1 MGLAIRRDH
10 SANLFMTLAGKDRTA
25 PGLMTGSHLDSVAN
39 GGNFD
44 GAAGVIA
51 GLVAIKSLQRLGDH

>member
-1 MGLAIRRDH
+1 
-10 SANLFMTLAGKDRTA
+10 MTLRGEDRGA
-25 PGLMTGSHLDSVAN
+25 PCIMTGSHLDSVGN

-51 GLVAIKSLQRLGDH
+51 GLVAIRSLQHSDCARTAT